1 MSDPELVPDIDPAE
15 LKAVLRTVNQGDL
28 LDIAK
33 VVFLWSPDAPSHPSE
48 VAGVP
53 HEEPVMTEE
62 MRLPSGLC
70 AVVSQDCDIR
80 QLPDIEP
87 YVLVCPLTE
96 VEDKTYKEA
105 ADGMSVRYFAYP
117 AVEDHEHMQLAADG
131 RMIQS
136 IEKTALLSAHVKRFE
151 CPLTAPKR
159 TEFRAWLGRRLG
171 RDAFPDEVVR
181 QVVNPIERAVKRAR
195 EKDVE
200 NVFSCVIWTGLRWTP
215 GKPYCSLVLLTD
227 PALRAQYGVE
237 AEQLE
242 LMLGRLRKALNHFVG
257 KAGSDYSV
265 VANTHDAT
273 EVSASVLLEHYELA
287 LDLDAVTL

>member
-33 VVFLWSPDAPSHPSE
+33 LVFLWSPDAPSHPSE

-87 YVLVCPLTE
+87 YLLVCPLTE
-96 VEDKTYKEA
+96 VDDKTYKEA

-136 IEKTALLSAHVKRFE
+136 IEKTALLSAHVKRFD

-171 RDAFPDEVVR
+171 RDAFPD
-181 QVVNPIERAVKRAR
+181 
-195 EKDVE
+195 
-200 NVFSCVIWTGLRWTP
+200 
-215 GKPYCSLVLLTD
+215 
-227 PALRAQYGVE
+227 
-237 AEQLE
+237 
-242 LMLGRLRKALNHFVG
+242 
-257 KAGSDYSV
+257 
-265 VANTHDAT
+265 
-273 EVSASVLLEHYELA
+273 
-287 LDLDAVTL
+287 

>member
-1 MSDPELVPDIDPAE
+1 MSDPELVPEIDPIE

-33 VVFLWSPDAPSHPSE
+33 LVFLWSPDAPSHPSE

-70 AVVSQDCDIR
+70 AVISQDCDIR

-87 YVLVCPLTE
+87 YILVCPLSE

-105 ADGMSVRYFAYP
+105 AEGMSVRYFAYP

-136 IEKTALLSAHVKRFE
+136 IEKTALLSPHVKKVE
-151 CPLTAPKR
+151 CPLGLAGASGAMPSPTRSCGRWLIRSNRPSNVLARRTWRTSSLASSGQDCAGRPANLTAH
-159 TEFRAWLGRRLG
+159 
-171 RDAFPDEVVR
+171 
-181 QVVNPIERAVKRAR
+181 
-195 EKDVE
+195 
-200 NVFSCVIWTGLRWTP
+200 S
-215 GKPYCSLVLLTD
+215 YC
-227 PALRAQYGVE
+227 
-237 AEQLE
+237 
-242 LMLGRLRKALNHFVG
+242 
-257 KAGSDYSV
+257 
-265 VANTHDAT
+265 
-273 EVSASVLLEHYELA
+273 
-287 LDLDAVTL
+287 